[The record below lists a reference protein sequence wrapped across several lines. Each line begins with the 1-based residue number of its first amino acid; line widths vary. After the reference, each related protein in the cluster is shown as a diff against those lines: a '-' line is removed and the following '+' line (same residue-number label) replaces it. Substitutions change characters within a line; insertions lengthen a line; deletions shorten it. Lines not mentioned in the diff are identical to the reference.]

1 MSEYFARSMMDLN
14 SISSHFGVP
23 RLDLKKTLS
32 HNDLSPR
39 SFFTTGSKSDI
50 LSPRYFEDTPAP
62 NCYQIKT
69 SIGTTPG
76 VSFKGDRRRNFD
88 SAKKNAC
95 FLLPNLVNDTP
106 GPNAY
111 NVEDKFGFR
120 GKMPSLKGRRSQS
133 GPFQSNRGQLHVQP
147 QFDEKGS
154 RFLSPNSYEM
164 PSSIRKTSGVSMK
177 GDRNRNFNETPR
189 MNCGFLLP
197 NTIEETP
204 GPGSYNI
211 GTSVGSAITSA
222 SFKGSRGNHGPYQS
236 ENGRTYISPELSA
249 KSRNDTLYDVPTV
262 FGKAPGVSMKG
273 NRQRKFETAKNQNA
287 LFLVPDMIEHTP
299 APGAYN
305 IRSTIGTDSATSFRV
320 SRSESRSQTR
330 QKSRQRVFVEMNNQ
344 GVSFKGDRTRRF
356 DNFKENHAT
365 FLLPDDS
372 NDTPAPGSYNIR
384 TTIGSG
390 YNGLKESR
398 AREHYRGPFQQNRG
412 PLYIKPEMKTR
423 DKTPGP
429 NDYRVTSSVLNTS
442 PAVSF
447 KGRRLNSLFGGIR
460 TMHTVFSW
468 GIITGVGSLVI

>member
-1 MSEYFARSMMDLN
+1 MSEYFARTLMNLN
-14 SISSHFGVP
+14 STSSHFGVP

-62 NCYQIKT
+62 NSYQIKT

-95 FLLPNLVNDTP
+95 FLLPNLVDDTP

-111 NVEDKFGFR
+111 NVEETFGFR

-164 PSSIRKTSGVSMK
+164 PSSIRKTLGVSMK
-177 GDRNRNFNETPR
+177 GDRTRNFNETPR

-197 NTIEETP
+197 NTIEKTP
-204 GPGSYNI
+204 GPGSYN
-211 GTSVGSAITSA
+211 VGSSLGFPLASA
-222 SFKGSRGNHGPYQS
+222 SFKGSRGSLGSYQS
-236 ENGRTYISPELSA
+236 ENGRTYISHEHSA

-273 NRQRKFETAKNQNA
+273 NRERKFETAKNQNA

-305 IRSTIGTDSATSFRV
+305 IRSTIGTESASSFKK
-320 SRSESRSQTR
+320 SCSESRSHTR
-330 QKSRQRVFVEMNNQ
+330 QKSRQRAFVETNTQ

-365 FLLPDDS
+365 FLLPEDS

-398 AREHYRGPFQQNRG
+398 TREHFGGPFQQNRG
-412 PLYIKPEMKTR
+412 PMYIMPEINTR
-423 DKTPGP
+423 DKIPGP
-429 NDYRVTSSVLNTS
+429 NDYRVISSIINTS

-460 TMHTVFSW
+460 KLYSHGKSSPVLE
-468 GIITGVGSLVI
+468 IL